1 MRPVRFPALDG
12 LRGVAV
18 LLVLLAHSSN
28 IGVRLH
34 PAVDLSGCGRM
45 GVFLFFVLSAYLLT
59 LQLLGRDDLARPR
72 TWGRYVVRRLLRV
85 APAYVAWV
93 FVYFATRQALRIEP
107 FDSWALTDVGGHL
120 ALLRGDRHLWTIPVE
135 LRWYLALPAVVAVV
149 VLLGRRVLPAA
160 LALVAAGVALRLAFP
175 PDYPIALGPYAP
187 VFLVGSLAAVLRGAY
202 PPRWLGDLLT
212 VLALAG
218 LVLHVPAVWGVD
230 HRAFHLAFDQQAAL
244 CGALLLGLAW
254 GSPVLRR
261 PFESRPLRFVGK
273 VSYSAYLGHVLVL
286 VWVEGLGLPRP
297 AAFTLFLGGSLAVG
311 WLSHVLLERPFARIW
326 ARVAGAQGKG

>member
-1 MRPVRFPALDG
+1 MRPVRSPALDG
-12 LRGVAV
+12 LRGLAV

-28 IGVRLH
+28 VGLRLL
-34 PAVDLSGCGRM
+34 PPLDLSGCGRM

-59 LQLLGRDDLARPR
+59 LQLLAEADLRRAG
-72 TWGRYVVRRLLRV
+72 TWTRYVVRRLVRV

-93 FVYFATRQALRIEP
+93 FAYFATRQALRIEP
-107 FDSWALTDVGGHL
+107 FDAWALADVEQHL
-120 ALLRGDRHLWTIPVE
+120 LLLRGDRHLWTIPVE
-135 LRWYLALPAVVAVV
+135 LRWYLALPVV
-149 VLLGRRVLPAA
+149 VGLVALLRRNLLRST
-160 LALVAAGVALRLAFP
+160 LALVALGVGLRLAFP

-187 VFLVGSLAAVLRGAY
+187 VFLVGSLAAVLRSAT

-212 VLALAG
+212 VGALVG

-230 HRAFHLAFDQQAAL
+230 HRAFHMEFDRQAAL
-244 CGALLLGLAW
+244 CGALVLGLAW
-254 GSPVLRR
+254 GSPALRR
-261 PFESRPLRFVGK
+261 PFESRALGFVGR

-297 AAFTLFLGGSLAVG
+297 VGFTLFLAVSLGVG

-326 ARVAGAQGKG
+326 AGVAGTEGKG